1 MSSQYQVSLRSQVL
15 ISREMYQHCGNRK
28 TGSAFKQFSGVKI
41 NFAKMKFFYHPEGI
55 SSIACDIPIQQY
67 IYKAFVQVWTFD
79 KHQYHHIEDDERV
92 PQQYV
97 HYSGMKNIKK
107 QYQSYYQISSYR
119 RGPITPFNYPSTNHS
134 TLCNKNDHVICY

>member
-1 MSSQYQVSLRSQVL
+1 
-15 ISREMYQHCGNRK
+15 MYQHGGNWK
-28 TGSAFKQFSGVKI
+28 KGSAFKQFSGVKI

-67 IYKAFVQVWTFD
+67 MYKTFVHVWTFD

-97 HYSGMKNIKK
+97 HYSGMKK
-107 QYQSYYQISSYR
+107 
-119 RGPITPFNYPSTNHS
+119 
-134 TLCNKNDHVICY
+134 